1 MVRLEK
7 ITSENHLEC
16 HKLEVVEN
24 QKAFVSS
31 TVLALAKAYVY
42 RDIVTPFA
50 IYDDNLMVGFIMV
63 RFNKEFENYFV
74 WQLLIDEKY
83 QNKGYGRQAMNLA
96 IEWMRKDERCK
107 SIVTCYKDGNDAA
120 KKLYE
125 GLGFVEM
132 EHDPDDGCNEVDLI
146 LNF

>member
-1 MVRLEK
+1 MVRLENVNSK
-7 ITSENHLEC
+7 NHLEC
-16 HKLEVVEN
+16 HKLKVAAN
-24 QKAFVSS
+24 QEEFVSS
-31 TVLALAKAYVY
+31 TVLSLAKAYVY

-50 IYDDNLMVGFIMV
+50 IYDDDLMVGFIMV
-63 RFNKEFENYFV
+63 RFNEEFDNYFI

-83 QNKGYGRQAMNLA
+83 QNKGYGRQAMKRA

-125 GLGFVEM
+125 SLGFVEM
-132 EHDPDDGCNEVDLI
+132 EYDPDDGYNEVDLI